1 MKYPG
6 STILIGMVAL
16 LLIGAGAVVTLD
28 RFSSIGGNWVTVADE
43 VVDIEGGD
51 INSENEWATVF
62 MNDGSRAQARIE
74 AVSGSQTSVNYI
86 VSAFYV
92 APSGTKYPEGVP
104 SLNEPVVRRERHE
117 VISSQLSVPC
127 TWDTGIWLNCGRG
140 SATIRLMIEELR
152 PEETPPP
159 TTTVSTQ
166 TPVST
171 EAPIP
176 TESTAPVSLKVP
188 SSVPQVQSKGITAFI
203 TDLLGFIK
211 TVLEKLPFTITGPS
225 TVEPGEFVNYN
236 IDITVPAPDH
246 DYTDGT
252 YQTRFGHWALVDST
266 GKILRESSGDEL
278 VGNHFVA
285 TANLRIPET
294 GEGEFVFL
302 GVVTEVNSEFDFD
315 TGRWVNGP
323 EVVIAKEG
331 VNIRTKARVL
341 DVVGK
346 PNVVSGGISG
356 VFSFIRDFLGSIF
369 GFVLR

>member
-1 MKYPG
+1 
-6 STILIGMVAL
+6 MVAL

-28 RFSSIGGNWVTVADE
+28 RFSTIGGKWVIVADE

-51 INSENEWATVF
+51 INSENEWAVVF
-62 MNDGSRAQARIE
+62 MDDGSRAQARIE
-74 AVSGSQTSVNYI
+74 AVSGTQTSMDYI
-86 VSAFYV
+86 VSALYV
-92 APSGTKYPEGVP
+92 APSGTKYSEGVP
-104 SLNEPVVRRERHE
+104 SLNEPVIRRERHE
-117 VISSQLSVPC
+117 FITSQLSVPC
-127 TWDTGIWLNCGRG
+127 TWEGGIWLTCERG
-140 SATIRLMIEELR
+140 SARIRLMIEELM
-152 PEETPPP
+152 PEETPTP
-159 TTTVSTQ
+159 TTTAPT
-166 TPVST
+166 VST
-171 EAPIP
+171 ETPVP
-176 TESTAPVSLKVP
+176 TETTTPVSLKVP
-188 SSVPQVQSKGITAFI
+188 SSVPQVQSKGITSFI
-203 TDLLGFIK
+203 SDLLGFIK

-252 YQTRFGHWALVDST
+252 YQTRFGHWALVDSA

-341 DVVGK
+341 NIVGK